1 MRISD
6 AAVKGRELIDPRSG
20 NDLYP
25 PDEGERYAGCYRGM
39 ALVGAGAVQLP
50 AHETPEIEDEGIDLV
65 DVLTVTWPWVGT
77 KAKFPCA
84 CKDKSSMGSDNVAI
98 YDVLAHLWDLHGPPN
113 EALGDTPHVKA
124 LNDPWTFER
133 ITEWVRSIEPP
144 DQPADAPQA

>member
-50 AHETPEIEDEGIDLV
+50 VEDDGSDGDYEGGYELV
-65 DVLTVTWPWVGT
+65 DVLMATWPWVGKVT
-77 KAKFPCA
+77 VHTLPCTCTGKTYEDFRIHQA
-84 CKDKSSMGSDNVAI
+84 
-98 YDVLAHLWDLHGPPN
+98 LAHLWDRHVMD
-113 EALGDTPHVKA
+113 GDGQA
-124 LNDPWTFER
+124 QQADPWTFER